1 MITATTVYF
10 NQSTIIFFDSMTPES
25 LLIMM
30 FSVLLIVGSIASSSR
45 IASFFSFFFYRFI
58 TFILKAFF
66 SAFAMLIAKE
76 SNLSS
81 HYSFG
86 ALLFGWWIVASI
98 LSWIPWIRALIF
110 SRSFKLQK
118 QINQESTVTKTLANL
133 FSLGVGIAGFNDLS
147 QDVPGEKHLIVVVS
161 VIVVRIWLSFMFSS
175 MVLFIEKEAF
185 RACSW
190 RRKLHKQ
197 LPGRFRNI
205 ADHEEDVG
213 YEIEYEHLHEFYD
226 QIESSFYDESGHH
239 LVEFSSSYESGHHPV
254 ESSSQETGR
263 SCERLKVR
271 VVNTFCKIQVDYRIQ
286 DMFNRVEIL
295 KFWYTPVYTFS
306 RKGHGYFNMINHVE
320 TTRLLPLMWIR
331 PKCNHRILTL
341 SKSNLEECDPE
352 ETEIIENTDFAADFD
367 QMIDMIEEME
377 EQNDIPDHAESLQ
390 ENNFEECDPDFDKMI
405 DMIEMEEENDFPDV
419 EECLKCKDSQDI
431 PDDPPKHTSD
441 SLQLQNVTETHPEQ
455 CYENTDFNMNT
466 AKPPPVLRRSLRLK
480 AMAMKKNKK
489 KNQHP
494 AVQDT
499 PQNVPQVLRRSSRL
513 MAKSK
518 QPQKLLEKTEKT
530 QLRRSKR
537 LAAKN
542 GKR

>member
-1 MITATTVYF
+1 
-10 NQSTIIFFDSMTPES
+10 
-25 LLIMM
+25 
-30 FSVLLIVGSIASSSR
+30 
-45 IASFFSFFFYRFI
+45 
-58 TFILKAFF
+58 
-66 SAFAMLIAKE
+66 
-76 SNLSS
+76 
-81 HYSFG
+81 
-86 ALLFGWWIVASI
+86 
-98 LSWIPWIRALIF
+98 
-110 SRSFKLQK
+110 
-118 QINQESTVTKTLANL
+118 
-133 FSLGVGIAGFNDLS
+133 
-147 QDVPGEKHLIVVVS
+147 VS

-175 MVLFIEKEAF
+175 MVLFIEQEAF

-197 LPGRFRNI
+197 LPGRFRNVS
-205 ADHEEDVG
+205 DHEEDGG

-254 ESSSQETGR
+254 ESSSYESCHHPVESSSQETGR
-263 SCERLKVR
+263 RCEQLEVR
-271 VVNTFCKIQVDYRIQ
+271 VVKTFCKIQMDYRIQ
-286 DMFNRVEIL
+286 DIFNRVEIL

-331 PKCNHRILTL
+331 PNCNHRILTL
-341 SKSNLEECDPE
+341 SKSNLEECHPE
-352 ETEIIENTDFAADFD
+352 ETEIIENTDFATDFD
-367 QMIDMIEEME
+367 QMIDMIQEIEEENAESLPENNLEECDPDFTDFDQMIDMIQEME
-377 EQNDIPDHAESLQ
+377 EKNAESLP

-405 DMIEMEEENDFPDV
+405 DMIEMEEENDFSDV
-419 EECLKCKDSQDI
+419 EECLQCKDSQDI
-431 PDDPPKHTSD
+431 PDDPPTHTSD

-499 PQNVPQVLRRSSRL
+499 PQTVPQVLRRSLRL

-518 QPQKLLEKTEKT
+518 QPPKLLEKKKKT
-530 QLRRSKR
+530 TLRRSKR
-537 LAAKN
+537 IAD
-542 GKR
+542 KR

>member
-1 MITATTVYF
+1 MCDICLYHVFPAIPHLHAEHLNSLLAVKSHNFFNTPDFITKNCPLDPMITATTVYF

-175 MVLFIEKEAF
+175 MVLFIEQEAF

-197 LPGRFRNI
+197 LPGRFRNVS
-205 ADHEEDVG
+205 DHEEDGG

-254 ESSSQETGR
+254 ESSSYESCHHPVESSLFYHQSDHHPVESSSYESGHHPVESSSQETGR
-263 SCERLKVR
+263 S
-271 VVNTFCKIQVDYRIQ
+271 
-286 DMFNRVEIL
+286 
-295 KFWYTPVYTFS
+295 
-306 RKGHGYFNMINHVE
+306 
-320 TTRLLPLMWIR
+320 
-331 PKCNHRILTL
+331 
-341 SKSNLEECDPE
+341 
-352 ETEIIENTDFAADFD
+352 
-367 QMIDMIEEME
+367 
-377 EQNDIPDHAESLQ
+377 
-390 ENNFEECDPDFDKMI
+390 
-405 DMIEMEEENDFPDV
+405 
-419 EECLKCKDSQDI
+419 
-431 PDDPPKHTSD
+431 
-441 SLQLQNVTETHPEQ
+441 
-455 CYENTDFNMNT
+455 
-466 AKPPPVLRRSLRLK
+466 
-480 AMAMKKNKK
+480 
-489 KNQHP
+489 
-494 AVQDT
+494 
-499 PQNVPQVLRRSSRL
+499 
-513 MAKSK
+513 
-518 QPQKLLEKTEKT
+518 
-530 QLRRSKR
+530 
-537 LAAKN
+537 
-542 GKR
+542 